1 MFLAYKSDIG
11 QKRDENQDRVRVGM
25 IGNDSALAVVCD
37 GMGGANSGSLA
48 SEIAINA
55 VYDKIAGNY
64 RENADENSIRNLLLT
79 SVSAAN
85 ALVYQESVGNEENQ
99 GMGTT
104 CVAAI
109 VRGKQVF
116 VANVGDSRA
125 YIMTPDGISQI
136 TNDHTLVEMLYEQG
150 QLSREEADTHYMKN
164 VITKAVG
171 VDKDVE
177 TDYFEVENECN
188 FTVLLCSDGLY
199 NYCDNELMYNIVF
212 GQNLDEAA
220 SKLVA
225 HANLEGGSDN
235 ISIALLAN

>member
-1 MFLAYKSDIG
+1 MFLASKSDIG
-11 QKRDENQDRVRVGM
+11 QQRSENQDRVKIGM
-25 IGNDSALAVVCD
+25 IGENSALAVVCD

-48 SEIAINA
+48 SEIAHNA

-64 RENADENSIRNLLLT
+64 RENADMNSIRNLLLT

-85 ALVYQESVGNEENQ
+85 ALVYQKSQESEENS

-104 CVAAI
+104 CVAVL

-125 YIMTPDGISQI
+125 YLLTPSGISQI

-150 QLSREEADTHYMKN
+150 QISREEADSHSMKN

-171 VDKDVE
+171 VERDVE
-177 TDYFEVENECN
+177 TDYFEIENDCN

-199 NYCDNELMYNIVF
+199 NYCDNELLYDTVF

-225 HANLEGGSDN
+225 HANLEGGRDN
-235 ISIALLAN
+235 ITIALMAN

>member
-11 QKRDENQDRVRVGM
+11 QKRSENQDKVRIGM
-25 IGNDSALAVVCD
+25 IGADSALAVVCD

-55 VYDKIAGNY
+55 VFDRIAGNY
-64 RENADENSIRNLLLT
+64 RENADLNSIRNLLLT

-85 ALVYQESVGNEENQ
+85 SLVYQESSEHEENQ

-104 CVAAI
+104 CVAAL
-109 VRGKQVF
+109 VRGRQVF

-125 YIMTPDGISQI
+125 YILTPEGIRQV

-150 QLSREEADTHYMKN
+150 QISREEADTHRMKN

-171 VDKDVE
+171 VEKDIE
-177 TDYFEVENECN
+177 TDYFEVENDTN

-199 NYCDNELMYNIVF
+199 NYCTDELMYDTVF

-225 HANLEGGSDN
+225 HANLEGGRDN
-235 ISIALLAN
+235 ITIALLAN

>member
-1 MFLAYKSDIG
+1 MFLALKSDIG
-11 QKRDENQDRVRVGM
+11 QKRDENQDRVKVGM

-48 SEIAINA
+48 SEIAVNA
-55 VYDKIAGNY
+55 VFDKISGND
-64 RENADENSIRNLLLT
+64 REAADENSIRNLLLT

-85 ALVYQESVGNEENQ
+85 ALVYQKSEENEENK

-104 CVAAI
+104 CVIAL

-125 YIMTPDGISQI
+125 YIMTPNGIDQI

-150 QLSREEADTHYMKN
+150 QISREEADTHTMKN

-171 VDKDVE
+171 VEKDIE
-177 TDYFEVENECN
+177 TDYFELENDCN
-188 FTVLLCSDGLY
+188 FTVLVCSDGLY
-199 NYCDNELMYNIVF
+199 NYCDNELMYRTVF

-225 HANLEGGSDN
+225 HANLEGGRDN

>member
-1 MFLAYKSDIG
+1 MFLAQKSDIG

-25 IGNDSALAVVCD
+25 IGSDSALAVVCD
-37 GMGGANSGSLA
+37 GMGGENSGSLA
-48 SEIAINA
+48 SEIAVNA
-55 VYDKIAGNY
+55 VFDKIAGNF
-64 RENADENSIRNLLLT
+64 RENADLNSIRNLMLT

-85 ALVYQESVGNEENQ
+85 ALVYQESVEKEENK

-104 CVAAI
+104 CVAAL

-125 YIMTPDGISQI
+125 YIMTHEGIRQI

-171 VDKDVE
+171 VEKDIE
-177 TDYFEVENECN
+177 TDYFEIENDSN

-199 NYCDNELMYNIVF
+199 NYCDNELLYNTVF

-225 HANLEGGSDN
+225 HANLEGGRDN
-235 ISIALLAN
+235 ITIALMAN

>member
-1 MFLAYKSDIG
+1 MFLASKSDIG
-11 QKRDENQDRVRVGM
+11 QKRSENQDRVKIGM
-25 IGNDSALAVVCD
+25 IGTDSALAVVCD

-48 SEIAINA
+48 SEIAHNA
-55 VYDKIAGNY
+55 VFDKIAENY
-64 RENADENSIRNLLLT
+64 RENADMNSIRNLMLT

-85 ALVYQESVGNEENQ
+85 ALVYQQSNENEENK

-104 CVAAI
+104 CVAVL

-125 YIMTPDGISQI
+125 YLLTGDGISQI
-136 TNDHTLVEMLYEQG
+136 TQDHTLVEMLYEQG
-150 QLSREEADTHYMKN
+150 QISREEADTHSMKN

-171 VDKDVE
+171 VERDVE
-177 TDYFEVENECN
+177 TDYFEIENDQN

-199 NYCDNELMYNIVF
+199 NYCDNELLYNTVF

-225 HANLEGGSDN
+225 HANLEGGRDN
-235 ISIALLAN
+235 ITIALMAN

>member
-1 MFLAYKSDIG
+1 
-11 QKRDENQDRVRVGM
+11 M

-55 VYDKIAGNY
+55 VYDKIAGNF
-64 RENADENSIRNLLLT
+64 RENADVNSIRNLMLT

-85 ALVYQESVGNEENQ
+85 ALVYQESVEKEENN

-104 CVAAI
+104 CVAAL

-125 YIMTPDGISQI
+125 YIMTPDGIDQI

-171 VDKDVE
+171 VEKDVE
-177 TDYFEVENECN
+177 TDYFELENDCN

-199 NYCDNELMYNIVF
+199 NYCDNELLYNTVF

-225 HANLEGGSDN
+225 HANLEGGRDN
-235 ISIALLAN
+235 ITIALLAN

>member
-1 MFLAYKSDIG
+1 MFLALKSDIG
-11 QKRDENQDRVRVGM
+11 QKRNENQDRVRIGM

-55 VYDKIAGNY
+55 VFDKIAGNY
-64 RENADENSIRNLLLT
+64 RENADENSIRNLMLT

-85 ALVYQESVGNEENQ
+85 ALVYQESVDKEENK

-104 CVAAI
+104 CVAAL
-109 VRGKQVF
+109 VRGRQVF

-125 YIMTPDGISQI
+125 YLLTQGGISQI
-136 TNDHTLVEMLYEQG
+136 TQDHTLVEMLYEQG
-150 QLSREEADTHYMKN
+150 QLSREEADSHSMKN

-171 VDKDVE
+171 VEKDID
-177 TDYFEVENECN
+177 TDYFEIENDGN

-199 NYCDNELMYNIVF
+199 NYCDNELLYETVF

-225 HANLEGGSDN
+225 HANLEGGRDN
-235 ISIALLAN
+235 ITIALLAN

>member
-1 MFLAYKSDIG
+1 MFLALKSDIG

-48 SEIAINA
+48 SEIAVNA
-55 VYDKIAGNY
+55 VFDKISGNY
-64 RENADENSIRNLLLT
+64 REAADENSIRNLLLT

-85 ALVYQESVGNEENQ
+85 ALVYQKSEENEENK

-104 CVAAI
+104 CVIAL

-125 YIMTPDGISQI
+125 YIMTPNGIDQI

-150 QLSREEADTHYMKN
+150 QISREEADTHTMKN

-171 VDKDVE
+171 VEKDIE
-177 TDYFEVENECN
+177 TDYFELENDCN
-188 FTVLLCSDGLY
+188 FTVLVCSDGLY
-199 NYCDNELMYNIVF
+199 NYCDNELMYQTVF

-225 HANLEGGSDN
+225 HANLEGGRDN

>member
-1 MFLAYKSDIG
+1 MFLASKSDIG
-11 QKRDENQDRVRVGM
+11 QQRSENQDRVKIGM
-25 IGNDSALAVVCD
+25 IGENSALAVVCD

-48 SEIAINA
+48 SEIAHNA

-64 RENADENSIRNLLLT
+64 RENADMNSIRNLLLT

-85 ALVYQESVGNEENQ
+85 ALVYQKSQESEENS

-104 CVAAI
+104 CVAVL

-125 YIMTPDGISQI
+125 YLLTSSGISQI

-150 QLSREEADTHYMKN
+150 QISREEADSHSMKN

-171 VDKDVE
+171 VERDVE
-177 TDYFEVENECN
+177 TDYFEIENDCN

-199 NYCDNELMYNIVF
+199 NYCDNELLYETVF

-225 HANLEGGSDN
+225 HANLEGGRDN
-235 ISIALLAN
+235 ITIALMAN

>member
-11 QKRDENQDRVRVGM
+11 QKRSENQDKVRVGM
-25 IGNDSALAVVCD
+25 IGADSALAVVCD

-55 VYDKIAGNY
+55 VFDRIAGSY
-64 RENADENSIRNLLLT
+64 RENADMNSIRNLLLT

-85 ALVYQESVGNEENQ
+85 SLVYQESSENEENK

-125 YIMTPDGISQI
+125 YVLTPDGIRQV

-150 QLSREEADTHYMKN
+150 QISREEADTHRMKN

-171 VDKDVE
+171 VEKDIE
-177 TDYFEVENECN
+177 TDYFEVENDTN

-199 NYCDNELMYNIVF
+199 NYCTDELMYDTVF

-225 HANLEGGSDN
+225 HANLEGGRDN
-235 ISIALLAN
+235 ITIALLAN

>member
-1 MFLAYKSDIG
+1 MFLSQKSDIG

-55 VYDKIAGNY
+55 VYDKIAGNF
-64 RENADENSIRNLLLT
+64 RENADVNSIRNLMLT

-85 ALVYQESVGNEENQ
+85 ALVYQESVEKEENN

-104 CVAAI
+104 CVAAL

-125 YIMTPDGISQI
+125 YIMTPDGIDQI

-171 VDKDVE
+171 VEKDVE
-177 TDYFEVENECN
+177 TDYFELENDCN

-199 NYCDNELMYNIVF
+199 NYCDNELLYNTVF

-225 HANLEGGSDN
+225 HANLEGGRDN
-235 ISIALLAN
+235 ITIALLAN

>member
-1 MFLAYKSDIG
+1 MFLALKSDIG
-11 QKRDENQDRVRVGM
+11 QKRNENQDRVRIGM

-55 VYDKIAGNY
+55 VFDKIAGNY
-64 RENADENSIRNLLLT
+64 RENADENSIRNLMLT

-85 ALVYQESVGNEENQ
+85 ALVYQESVDKEENN

-104 CVAAI
+104 CVAAL

-125 YIMTPDGISQI
+125 YLLTQGGISQI
-136 TNDHTLVEMLYEQG
+136 TQDHTLVEMLYEQG
-150 QLSREEADTHYMKN
+150 QLSREEADSHSMKN

-171 VDKDVE
+171 VEKDID
-177 TDYFEVENECN
+177 TDYFEIENDGN

-199 NYCDNELMYNIVF
+199 NYCDNELLYNTVF

-225 HANLEGGSDN
+225 HANLEGGRDN
-235 ISIALLAN
+235 ITIALLAN